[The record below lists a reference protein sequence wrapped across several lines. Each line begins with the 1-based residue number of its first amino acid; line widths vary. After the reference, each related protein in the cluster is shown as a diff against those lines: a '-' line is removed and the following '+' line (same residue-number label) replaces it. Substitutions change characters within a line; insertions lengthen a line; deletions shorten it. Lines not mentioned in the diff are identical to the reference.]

1 MIHFEGEVRFPLLLP
16 EVAEK
21 LSDAGYLAHSL
32 TDAEIIS
39 ATPEKAVWR
48 IKPKLSFL
56 TGTQTTEMTRS
67 DHRPNEAVTFT
78 LTTRSIGAS
87 STVVA
92 QLRFAA
98 DPQGTQVLWNADITE
113 VSGLL
118 KMVPSGLL
126 EGAARKII
134 EDVWEAVRRRLL
146 PPATP

>member
-1 MIHFEGEVRFPLLLP
+1 MIHFEGDVRFPLSLT

-21 LSDAGYLAHSL
+21 LSDAGYLASSL
-32 TDAEIIS
+32 AEAEIIS

-56 TGTQTTEMTRS
+56 TGTQTTEMIRTE
-67 DHRPNEAVTFT
+67 HRPGESVTFT

-87 STVVA
+87 STVVTH
-92 QLRFAA
+92 LRFVP
-98 DPQGTQVLWNADITE
+98 DHQGTRVLWSGDITE

-118 KMVPSGLL
+118 KMVPQGLL
-126 EGAARKII
+126 EGAARKVI

-146 PPATP
+146 PTSAP

>member
-1 MIHFEGEVRFPLLLP
+1 MIHFEGEVRFPLPLP
-16 EVAEK
+16 EVTEK
-21 LSDAGYLAHSL
+21 LSDAGYLARTL
-32 TDAEIIS
+32 TETEIIA

-48 IKPKLSFL
+48 MKPKLSFL

-67 DHRPNEAVTFT
+67 EHHPDETVTYT
-78 LTTRSIGAS
+78 LATRSIGAS

-92 QLRFAA
+92 HLRFVE
-98 DPQGTQVLWNADITE
+98 DPQGTQVLWSADITE

-146 PPATP
+146 PAANP

>member
-1 MIHFEGEVRFPLLLP
+1 MIHFEGEVRFPLPLA

-21 LSDAGYLAHSL
+21 LSDAGYLAGSL
-32 TDAEIIS
+32 VEAEIVS

-56 TGTQTTEMTRS
+56 TGTQTTEMTRTE
-67 DHRPNEAVTFT
+67 HLPGEAVTFT

-87 STVVA
+87 STVVTH
-92 QLRFAA
+92 LRFVA
-98 DPQGTQVLWNADITE
+98 DQQDTRVLWSGDITE
-113 VSGLL
+113 VTGLL
-118 KMVPSGLL
+118 KMVPQGLL
-126 EGAARKII
+126 EGAARKVI

>member
-1 MIHFEGEVRFPLLLP
+1 
-16 EVAEK
+16 
-21 LSDAGYLAHSL
+21 
-32 TDAEIIS
+32 
-39 ATPEKAVWR
+39 
-48 IKPKLSFL
+48 
-56 TGTQTTEMTRS
+56 MTRS